1 MRLVPI
7 QFLRVLVGV
16 LGAFFAYALG
26 RAVMRLHRQKQPLAK
41 AVTWVLRVTVCLF
54 AVLWVGGTDVVGI
67 ALIAFA
73 TLCLALGV
81 YLEWRPKHTEEIHLF
96 KE

>member
-1 MRLVPI
+1 VRLVPLH
-7 QFLRVLVGV
+7 FLRVLVGV

-26 RAVMRLHRQKQPLAK
+26 RAVMRLHRQGRPLAR
-41 AVTWVLRVTVCLF
+41 AVTWALRVTVCLF
-54 AVLWVGGTDVVGI
+54 AVLWVGGLDAIGI
-67 ALIAFA
+67 AILAA
-73 TLCLALGV
+73 ASLCLALGV